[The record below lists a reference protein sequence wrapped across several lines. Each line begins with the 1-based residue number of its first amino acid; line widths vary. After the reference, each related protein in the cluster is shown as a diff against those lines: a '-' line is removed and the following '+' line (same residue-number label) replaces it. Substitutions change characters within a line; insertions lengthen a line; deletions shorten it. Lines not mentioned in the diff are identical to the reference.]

1 MGKTVY
7 VGNMSH
13 DITEE
18 QVRELFADHGSVQ
31 DIRII
36 TDPYT
41 GRPRGFAF
49 VDMATEDGAAKA
61 ISEVDGQTVDG
72 RELKVAEAK
81 PRRPREPRRDVYTS
95 YPRW

>member
-13 DITEE
+13 DITAE
-18 QVRELFADHGSVQ
+18 RLAELFAAHGEVLEV
-31 DIRII
+31 RVV
-36 TDPYT
+36 TDQYT

-49 VDMATEDGAAKA
+49 VDMATGEAAQAA
-61 ISEVDGQTVDG
+61 ISDLNGQTLDG

-81 PRRPREPRRDVYTS
+81 PRRRRDPGRDLYRS
-95 YPRW
+95 YLG